1 MFWNNWN
8 VKCVIMYQ
16 EIEMYN
22 KYKKE
27 KQIKHNHEV
36 FANVSALTVI
46 AIVAI
51 LAYYVVWEVAEYP
64 LTTKYQL
71 NNSSTFTM

>member
-36 FANVSALTVI
+36 IASISAISFIVI
-46 AIVAI
+46 LGI
-51 LAYYVVWEVAEYP
+51 LVV
-64 LTTKYQL
+64 
-71 NNSSTFTM
+71 TFVN